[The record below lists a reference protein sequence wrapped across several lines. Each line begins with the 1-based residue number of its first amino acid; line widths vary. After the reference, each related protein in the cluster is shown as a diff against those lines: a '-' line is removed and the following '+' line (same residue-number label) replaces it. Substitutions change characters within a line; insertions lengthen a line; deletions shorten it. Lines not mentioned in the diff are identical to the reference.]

1 MSLQDA
7 QLQELSASERAQL
20 KQKALGY
27 SWRALNVY
35 TFYRISIVLFLLLLS
50 TSNKAPGLLKL
61 HDPKL
66 FFLFLTSYLS
76 FAFLAMI
83 FNFKRI
89 IPFRQFVY
97 IQVFFDISFTIA
109 LVDTSSG
116 VPGGLGILL
125 IVSCVAACLLL
136 SELKALLFPALSSI
150 ALLTQQITLSLSES
164 VVSQHFPQTG
174 LLGAACFATSY
185 IAILYS
191 QKLKEAELQSALDTA
206 NLERMEKLN
215 EQIIRYMRTGV
226 IVTNKQAEVKVIN
239 KAAWKALGTPEISE
253 NSHLRYVSQTLFKQ
267 FEEWQAAPGFK
278 TLEFKA
284 KKTAPLVKVTFT
296 SLDNQHRFTLIL
308 VEDRSFVA
316 QQAQSL
322 KLTSLGRLT
331 ASIAHEIRNPLS
343 SINHAAELLQESESL
358 SESDNRLTTIIHK
371 NAMRMNATVENI
383 LQLTQKKTP
392 KPIHIEL
399 VNFVKNFIQE
409 HNQFVNKELHF
420 VVEISGEELVVFFDP
435 MQLEQIITNL
445 VVNGAR
451 YSKQV
456 LGEERVLIKLYTDSL
471 NNICID
477 VIDYGP
483 GIDKEQQDK
492 LFEPFYT
499 TSSSGTGLGLYL
511 SRELCEGN
519 NARLE
524 SIQQENVGACFRL
537 TMPADKPE

>member
-7 QLQELSASERAQL
+7 KLLELSATERAQL
-20 KQKALGY
+20 KERALSY

-35 TFYRISIVLFLLLLS
+35 TFYRVSIALFLLLLS

-61 HDPKL
+61 HDTQL
-66 FFLFLTSYLS
+66 FFQILTGYLS
-76 FAFLAMI
+76 FAFIAMI
-83 FNFKRI
+83 FNFKKV
-89 IPFRQFVY
+89 IPFRRFVY
-97 IQVFFDISFTIA
+97 IQVFFDIIFTIA

-150 ALLTQQITLSLSES
+150 ALLTQQISLSLSES
-164 VVSQHFPQTG
+164 AVSQHFPQTG

-239 KAAWKALGTPEISE
+239 KAAWKALGTPEITE
-253 NSHLRYVSQTLFKQ
+253 NSHLKYVSQTLFKQ
-267 FEEWQAAPGFK
+267 FEEWQASPTYK
-278 TLEFKA
+278 TQEFKA

-296 SLDNQHRFTLIL
+296 SLDSQHRFTLIL

-358 SESDNRLTTIIHK
+358 TDSDNRLTTIIHK

-392 KPIHIEL
+392 KPIHINL
-399 VNFVKNFIQE
+399 STFIKNFIQE
-409 HNQFVNKELHF
+409 HNQFVNPDLHF
-420 VVEISGEELVVFFDP
+420 VLEFSGDKLIVFFDP

-456 LGEERVLIKLYTDSL
+456 IGEERVLIKLYSDPQ
-471 NNICID
+471 NHICLDI
-477 VIDYGP
+477 IDYGP
-483 GIDKEQQDK
+483 GIDKDQQDK

-519 NARLE
+519 NATLE
-524 SIQQENVGACFRL
+524 SIPQESNGACFRL
-537 TMPADKPE
+537 TMSADNPE